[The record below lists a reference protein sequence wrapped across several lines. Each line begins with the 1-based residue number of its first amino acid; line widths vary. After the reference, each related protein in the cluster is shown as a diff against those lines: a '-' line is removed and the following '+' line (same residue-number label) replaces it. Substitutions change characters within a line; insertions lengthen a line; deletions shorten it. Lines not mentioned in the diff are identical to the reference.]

1 MGKIRKIR
9 TFREGVAFWLTWT
22 LGVGGA
28 YGLAHVLTRL
38 FYQGV
43 LFGAGTGVP
52 AGSFMFRSYISAEYR
67 SLAAVLG
74 LAALSILIR
83 YGALGAVQWWF
94 LSRIQDLPCTWMP
107 LTALGGLVSGLPEA
121 ALHRWILVGNRV
133 DWIQAEL
140 LGVPVLFVGGALL
153 STLVFSLFQWLL
165 LRRKWPRAGWWIGAA
180 VLGSLFYLLVIN
192 PHLPYYA
199 WREDILLSP
208 LSRLLG
214 VPAAGWLAASLGSVI
229 YQFWLQAV
237 LGLALTVG
245 LWEPRERVLGES
257 LPV

>member
-67 SLAAVLG
+67 PLAAVLG
-74 LAALSILIR
+74 LA
-83 YGALGAVQWWF
+83 
-94 LSRIQDLPCTWMP
+94 
-107 LTALGGLVSGLPEA
+107 GLVSGLPEA